1 MVEARLGTSSCLDA
15 TLNMADHSKARW
27 HLWPTSA
34 PGPNRSSP
42 LAAVARSTPS
52 HGAAVPSN
60 AAARCRDYRSVL
72 EAPNVPRGA
81 EPAQGPYQLDLER
94 ALPHVS
100 ESIRSRLETAAQGNP
115 GNIANTQRGPGSN
128 GAPFSTRVDAT
139 ALTLAHAG
147 AGAP

>member
-139 ALTLAHAG
+139 ALTLAPAG